1 MQIAADKVTALADAL
16 CRRSGSTEREA
27 ALVADHL
34 TQANLKGHDSHG
46 IGMMPNYV
54 DAILQKRLHP
64 STAPTVVKDS
74 GPFILIDGNMGYGHV
89 AAEEAMRRGIARAR
103 ETGVALVGL
112 RTCHHVGR
120 VGHWGEQCAAAGMV
134 SIHYVNSTG
143 SRALVAPYGGSDGR
157 YTTNPHCTAIP
168 AVGDTPAMIVDFA
181 TSKIAQ
187 GKVRVAYNK
196 GEEVAENTL
205 LDPEGRPTRDPS
217 VMFREPRGALRSMGL
232 HKGYGLALAC
242 DILAGALTGGG
253 TFLPER
259 LSAKTIVNNMLT
271 IIVEPSAVGD
281 RGAFER
287 DVAAYTA
294 WVKSSPPGEG
304 FEEVMVPG
312 DPERK
317 SAAKRLAEGV
327 PIDDRTW
334 EELLNAARSIGM
346 TDAEV
351 YAIVQANA

>member
-1 MQIAADKVTALADAL
+1 M
-16 CRRSGSTEREA
+16 
-27 ALVADHL
+27 
-34 TQANLKGHDSHG
+34 
-46 IGMMPNYV
+46 
-54 DAILQKRLHP
+54 
-64 STAPTVVKDS
+64 
-74 GPFILIDGNMGYGHV
+74 
-89 AAEEAMRRGIARAR
+89 
-103 ETGVALVGL
+103 
-112 RTCHHVGR
+112 
-120 VGHWGEQCAAAGMV
+120 
-134 SIHYVNSTG
+134 
-143 SRALVAPYGGSDGR
+143 
-157 YTTNPHCTAIP
+157 
-168 AVGDTPAMIVDFA
+168 
-181 TSKIAQ
+181 
-187 GKVRVAYNK
+187 RVAYNK

-287 DVAAYTA
+287 EVAAYTA

-317 SAAKRLAEGV
+317 SAATRLAEGV
-327 PIDDRTW
+327 PVDDRTW